1 MAFFVS
7 REGVW
12 DIVPGSGSETPTLK
26 VSGLQAGSLVK
37 VTVNFC
43 AHATNRS
50 ANEGFYYALSS
61 SSRDDVM
68 AVSPATAVFQGD
80 DGWQS
85 CTLITIFEVL
95 PNSKGDAEL
104 SCQFNKGDLTGT
116 GTIMNFVL
124 LAEML

>member
-12 DIVPGSGSETPTLK
+12 DIVPGGSSETPALK
-26 VSGLQAGSLVK
+26 VTGLTAGGLVK

-43 AHATNRS
+43 AHATNRA
-50 ANEGFYYALSS
+50 ANEGFYYSLTSS
-61 SSRDDVM
+61 SSDDVM
-68 AVSPATAVFQGD
+68 AVTPATAIFQGD

-95 PNSKGDAEL
+95 SNSKGAAEL
-104 SCQFNKGDLTGT
+104 SCHFNKGDLTGT
-116 GTIMNFVL
+116 GTLMNFVL